1 MKVLVCSLF
10 QFPNGHLKVAE
21 AIQESISKEY
31 VNAEI
36 KIVDFLGYCNWN
48 LEKFVSALY
57 LTCIN
62 KSPSVYRSL
71 YKNIMYSEDSSKLQ
85 MQFPFISLYFEQKMK
100 QLISKEEPT
109 LIVCS
114 HSFPS
119 KMIGKLKEKGIISDV
134 PAVNVYTDFFINDIW
149 AKHPIQYHLVP
160 HNKAKETLITK
171 HGIKE
176 ENVFVTG
183 IPISDSF
190 NQTISKKD
198 KRTKHVLVAGGNNGL
213 FKSSELVKM
222 LESNPEI
229 TFTVLCGKNRELYDR
244 LSSLNLP
251 HIQPRG
257 YIDSS
262 AELNDLYGE
271 VDAILTKPGGVTISE
286 ALQKKV
292 PIIIH
297 NSLPGQEEVNLKF
310 LQEQGIVRASSSNQ
324 LIEEVN
330 SLVFNDDERTAMKLK
345 MERYLEEISYN
356 YTDAISYIIQKE
368 VSQDLVRST
377 S

>member
-31 VNAEI
+31 ANAEI

-48 LEKFVSALY
+48 LEKFVSSVY

-71 YKNIMYSEDSSKLQ
+71 YKTIMYSEDRSKTQ
-85 MQFPFISLYFEQKMK
+85 MQIPFVSLYFEQKMK
-100 QLISKEEPT
+100 QLIVKEEPT

-119 KMIGKLKEKGIISDV
+119 KMIGKLKEKGLMENI
-134 PAVNVYTDFFINDIW
+134 PTVNVYTDFFINDIW

-160 HNKAKETLITK
+160 HNKAKETLIAK
-171 HGIKE
+171 HGINE

-183 IPISDSF
+183 IPISNSF
-190 NQTISKKD
+190 NQTITKEN
-198 KRTKHVLVAGGNNGL
+198 KRSKHVLVAGGNNGL
-213 FKSSELVKM
+213 FKSSELVDM
-222 LESNPEI
+222 LENHPEI
-229 TFTVLCGKNRELYDR
+229 TFTVLCGKNKELYDR

-251 HIQPRG
+251 HIHPRG
-257 YIDSS
+257 YIESS
-262 AELNDLYGE
+262 SELNVLYGE

-286 ALQKKV
+286 ALQKKI

-297 NSLPGQEEVNLKF
+297 NSLPGQEEINLKF
-310 LQEQGIVRASSSNQ
+310 LEEEGIVSASSSKK
-324 LIEEVN
+324 LIEQVN
-330 SLVFNDDERTAMKLK
+330 SVIFNDDERKAMKLK
-345 MERYLEEISYN
+345 MERYLEGISYN
-356 YTDAISYIIQKE
+356 YSDAISHIIQKE
-368 VSQDLVRST
+368 VFGGLVRS
-377 S
+377 SS